1 VAEALAGRSLTEI
14 AAAIAAKQVSA
25 LEVTRACLARIE
37 AWQPRIN
44 AFITLEAEPALEAAA
59 RADAALARG
68 TLLGPLHGVPLAH
81 KDMFARAGTAA
92 SGGSRILGE
101 LVAGDTATVLER
113 LASAGAIS
121 LGRLNMSEFAA
132 GPTGHNAHWGDCR
145 NPWNTAHI
153 AGGSSSGSGA
163 AVAARLVYGAL
174 GSDTGGSVR
183 LPAGFCGVV
192 GLKPTYGRVSRHGA
206 MPRAWSLDAVG
217 PLART
222 ARDCALLTGIVA
234 GYDPRDATSSRDP
247 VPDYVAALADGASG
261 LRLGAPPEAVT
272 SGWSPAIVGALDTA
286 LAVFRDVGAPSRVV
300 DLPDFTGLYALA
312 DAVSKSEAAAMHGR
326 WLRER
331 PQDYSVHV
339 RSRTEAGLHIPA
351 ARYLEALAIR
361 GKVAAGFVGTVFAEI
376 DVLVLPV
383 LAVPVPTIAETDVEA
398 SAEIP
403 GVVAGITQLTRPF
416 NYLGLP
422 ALALPVGFDP
432 NGVPISLQLVARPFN
447 EALLFRLAHAYQAAT
462 DWHRRLPTL
471 T

>member
-1 VAEALAGRSLTEI
+1 VADALASRSLTEI
-14 AAAIAAKQVSA
+14 AAAIASKQVSA
-25 LEVTRACLARIE
+25 VEVVRACLARIE
-37 AWQPRIN
+37 AWQGRIN
-44 AFITLEAEPALEAAA
+44 AFIALEADAALAAAA

-92 SGGSRILGE
+92 SGGSKILGE
-101 LVAGDTATVLER
+101 LVATDTATVLER
-113 LASAGAIS
+113 LAAAGAIS
-121 LGRLNMSEFAA
+121 LGRLNMAEFAA

-153 AGGSSSGSGA
+153 TGGSSSGSGA

-192 GLKPTYGRVSRHGA
+192 GLKPTHGRVSRHGA
-206 MPRAWSLDAVG
+206 MPRSWSLDSIG

-222 ARDCALLTGIVA
+222 AHDCARLAGIVA
-234 GYDPRDATSSRDP
+234 GHDPRDATSSRDP
-247 VPDYVAALADGASG
+247 VPDYEAALADGAKG
-261 LRLGAPPEAVT
+261 LRLGAPSDALT
-272 SGWSPAIVGALDTA
+272 GGWSQEIVGALTAA

-300 DLPDFTGLYALA
+300 DLPDFSGLYALA

-339 RSRTEAGLHIPA
+339 YSRTEAGLHIPA

-361 GKVAAGFVGTVFAEI
+361 GKVTAGFVGTVFADI
-376 DVLVLPV
+376 DVLVMPV
-383 LAVPVPTIAETDVEA
+383 LAFPVPTIAETDIEA
-398 SAEIP
+398 SADIP
-403 GVVAGITQLTRPF
+403 NVVAGVTQLTRPF

-422 ALALPVGFDP
+422 SLALPVGFDG
-432 NGVPISLQLVARPFN
+432 NGVPIALQLIGRPFN
-447 EALLFRLAHAYQAAT
+447 ESLLFRLAHAYQQAT
-462 DWHRRLPTL
+462 DWHRRLPVL